1 MRPYCMRGIH
11 LEDYCMKKQVDQL
24 TTLLKQN
31 KISLPQREK
40 MSDDGHEK
48 CHYLK
53 YGLPRS
59 TTYLIDSGE
68 SSHMISS
75 NDFFSTLNLTEG
87 PTIYIGDDS
96 QILAAGR
103 GTIKIQH
110 GELINVLY
118 VPSLAA
124 NMLSIYRM
132 THTVSLKQVVFLPDS
147 MKITNIST
155 GEIIVKGTIDHSSKG
170 YTFSHFMPYQ
180 FQHNHKFYSKQ
191 IKVYKFL

>member
-1 MRPYCMRGIH
+1 MF
-11 LEDYCMKKQVDQL
+11 
-24 TTLLKQN
+24 
-31 KISLPQREK
+31 
-40 MSDDGHEK
+40 DDGHEK
-48 CHYLK
+48 FHYSK

-68 SSHMISS
+68 SNHMISS
-75 NDFFSTLNLTEG
+75 NDLFSTLNLTEG
-87 PTIYIGDDS
+87 PTIYTGDDS

-155 GEIIVKGTIDHSSKG
+155 GEIKGKGTIDHSSKA
-170 YTFSHFMPYQ
+170 YTFSHFMPLSVPTQPQLLFEADKGIQIPLIHIAYTVLLLDIS
-180 FQHNHKFYSKQ
+180 NLDSK
-191 IKVYKFL
+191 